1 MTWRIVYHHEVAGDL
16 EELGRFQARAVLKVI
31 ETRIRDG
38 EPEKTGKPLSGELAG
53 CRRIRTGDIR
63 IVYRVDAEIIEVL
76 IVTVGP
82 RRNDEVY
89 KTAIK
94 RV

>member
-1 MTWRIVYHHEVAGDL
+1 MTPKVIYHHEVADDL
-16 EELGRFQARAVLKVI
+16 DALGCYQARAVLKTI

-38 EPEKTGKPLSGELAG
+38 EPDKTGKPLSGELAG
-53 CRRIRTGDIR
+53 CRRIRTGDVR
-63 IVYRVDAEIIEVL
+63 IVYRVCAGIIEVL
-76 IVTVGP
+76 IVAVGP

-89 KTAIK
+89 RIARR

>member
-1 MTWRIVYHHEVAGDL
+1 MIWRVIYHHEVAGDL
-16 EELGRFQARAVLKVI
+16 EELGRYQARAVLKVI

-53 CRRIRTGDIR
+53 CRRIRTGDVR
-63 IVYRVDAEIIEVL
+63 IVYCVHAEVIEVL
-76 IVTVGP
+76 VVAVGP

-89 KTAIK
+89 KTALK